1 MRYWI
6 NMNLKPASSTKI
18 SDIKIEPE
26 MVCPVCNLDHIPY
39 RHDLCPQC
47 DADLT
52 CFKALDRLTAAVA
65 PNSNPLSPPSH
76 EPKQKHGTMIAFMVI
91 GLALL
96 GMGFMGFVFYKIQ
109 MIYSRLTLQ
118 QTTFKR
124 AVETMVSR
132 ADLIVAK
139 QNQIVSRITQQ
150 LEYERRLL
158 AEKQTPA
165 ARSDAKSAINIKK
178 GGALD
183 ARSFKEQLRR
193 DAHVKAS
200 KVESNGADR
209 WFDFYQ
215 ASDTDTL
222 WGIAERFYG
231 AGYLYP
237 VLLEHNPELS
247 IYHISRRDRIT
258 ILKDVKE
265 VRRIYHTI
273 TVYEGKQLYWY
284 YTVRSGDTPS
294 NIKAR
299 YCIKQDCLP
308 AIFYPDSNTEIPPGI
323 KVKIALGKTLK

>member
-118 QTTFKR
+118 QTAFKR

-132 ADLIVAK
+132 ADLILAK
-139 QNQIVSRITQQ
+139 QDQIVSRITQQ
-150 LEYERRLL
+150 LEYARRLS
-158 AEKQTPA
+158 AEKPTPPIGT
-165 ARSDAKSAINIKK
+165 DAKSAFNIKK
-178 GGALD
+178 GGAPD
-183 ARSFKEQLRR
+183 AGSFEGQLRR
-193 DAHVKAS
+193 DAHIKRS
-200 KVESNGADR
+200 KVERNEENRLFEFYRASN
-209 WFDFYQ
+209 
-215 ASDTDTL
+215 TDTL

-247 IYHISRRDRIT
+247 IYHISRRDRIA

-265 VRRIYHTI
+265 ARRIYQAI
-273 TVYEGKQLYWY
+273 TVYEDKQLYWY
-284 YTVRSGDTPS
+284 YTAQSGDTPS
-294 NIKAR
+294 KINAR
-299 YCIKQDCLP
+299 YCTEQECLP
-308 AIFYPDSNTEIPPGI
+308 ATFEPNSNVKIPPGT
-323 KVKIALGKTLK
+323 KVKVKLGEAPK

>member
-1 MRYWI
+1 
-6 NMNLKPASSTKI
+6 
-18 SDIKIEPE
+18 

-109 MIYSRLTLQ
+109 TIYSRLTLQ
-118 QTTFKR
+118 QTAFKR
-124 AVETMVSR
+124 AVDTMVSR

-139 QNQIVSRITQQ
+139 QDQIVLRLAQQ

-158 AEKQTPA
+158 AAKQTPA
-165 ARSDAKSAINIKK
+165 AQTDAKSAINIKK
-178 GGALD
+178 RGAFE
-183 ARSFKEQLRR
+183 AGSFKGQIWR
-193 DAHVKAS
+193 DAHIKAS
-200 KVESNGADR
+200 KVESNETDR
-209 WFDFYQ
+209 LFDFYQ

-237 VLLEHNPELS
+237 VLLEYNPELS
-247 IYHISRRDRIT
+247 IYHISRRDRIA
-258 ILKDVKE
+258 ILKDLKE
-265 VRRIYHTI
+265 ARRIYQAV
-273 TVYEGKQLYWY
+273 TVYEDKQLYWY

-294 NIKAR
+294 NIKTR
-299 YCIKQDCLP
+299 YCTEQDCLP
-308 AIFYPDSNTEIPPGI
+308 AIFDPNSNAEIPLGI
-323 KVKIALGKTLK
+323 KVKIGLGKTLK